1 MEGRHPKRRKD
12 KYNPYRIWELDGHYY
27 ISFKDG
33 QGALHEFEISEQI
46 FYAFDTFELEGLS
59 YLNVWDR
66 HIEQSEIWE
75 PTLSRRVFRKPEDF
89 EKTILERLQMEKL
102 HSAIRQL
109 PEKQRTR
116 LLMHYYDGLTYAEI
130 AKKESCSIRAAEYS
144 VHGAIR
150 RLRKILE
157 KI

>member
-1 MEGRHPKRRKD
+1 MKGNHPKRRKD
-12 KYNPYRIWELDGHYY
+12 KYNPYQIWELDGHYY

-33 QGALHEFEISEQI
+33 QGSPYEFEISEQI
-46 FYAFDTFELEGLS
+46 FHAFDTFELEDLS

-75 PTLSRRVFRKPEDF
+75 PTLSQRVFRKPEDF
-89 EKTILERLQMEKL
+89 EETILERLQMEKL
-102 HSAIRQL
+102 HSVICQL

-130 AKKESCSIRAAEYS
+130 ANKENCSIRAVEYS

-150 RLRKILE
+150 RMRKIFE